1 MSSKFRVLPAVLVL
15 TFAGIAAAEPAPK
28 PAPAPPAPVQAS
40 TAEAR
45 KLSDAF
51 VAVAEK
57 VSPAVVQI
65 DVTTRDDNDERLSH
79 MLGIGGDSNTPIHR
93 GMGSGVVF
101 TPDGGILTN
110 NHVIDE
116 ALTINVRLKDGRYM
130 PAKLVGRDPAT
141 DLAVVKID
149 AQGLPTAKL
158 ADSDAS
164 RVGEWVVAIG
174 SPFGLGYS
182 VTSGVLSAKGRG
194 GIGANAIEDYLQTDA
209 SINPGN
215 SGGPLCNLD
224 GQVVGINSMI
234 VGRGTGIGFAVPSNI
249 AKRVGEQ
256 ILKTGRVQRAWIGVG
271 YQDLTPDLATAMKV
285 PAGSGALI
293 NSISDG
299 SPAQK
304 SAIKAGDIIAS
315 VAGKPVKGGHEL
327 IREILAHDVG
337 QQIQLE
343 IVRDG
348 KHYGTNVVLT
358 ARPEAAVA
366 PVPAQQAVI
375 PQSGMGLSVR
385 DLTPQQAAQMGLSPK
400 AVAVVT
406 TVQPGSSAD
415 RAGIKSGDVVAEA
428 DGVADPNSA
437 QIQQQAADGTLLL
450 RMRRGEGA
458 FYAVIRR

>member
-1 MSSKFRVLPAVLVL
+1 VP
-15 TFAGIAAAEPAPK
+15 G
-28 PAPAPPAPVQAS
+28 
-40 TAEAR
+40 
-45 KLSDAF
+45 
-51 VAVAEK
+51 
-57 VSPAVVQI
+57 
-65 DVTTRDDNDERLSH
+65 
-79 MLGIGGDSNTPIHR
+79 
-93 GMGSGVVF
+93 
-101 TPDGGILTN
+101 
-110 NHVIDE
+110 
-116 ALTINVRLKDGRYM
+116 
-130 PAKLVGRDPAT
+130 KLVGRDPAT

-149 AQGLPTAKL
+149 MAGLPSAKL
-158 ADSDAS
+158 ADSDAA

-256 ILKTGRVQRAWIGVG
+256 ILKTGHVQRAWIGVG
-271 YQDLTPDLATAMKV
+271 YQDLTPELATAMKV
-285 PAGSGALI
+285 AAGSGALI
-293 NSISDG
+293 NSIADA
-299 SPAQK
+299 SPAAK
-304 SAIKAGDIIAS
+304 AAIKSGDIIAS
-315 VAGKPVKGGHEL
+315 VAGKPVHGGHEL

-348 KHYGTNVVLT
+348 KHYGTNVVLA
-358 ARPEAAVA
+358 ARPEPAVA

-375 PQSGMGLSVR
+375 PQSGMGLAVR
-385 DLTPQQAAQMGLSPK
+385 DVGPQQAQQMGLAAK

-406 TVQPGSSAD
+406 TVQPGSAAD

-450 RMRRGEGA
+450 RMRRGDGA